1 VQFERLFPGPI
12 ERVWAYLTKPEQLRT
27 WLADATVDL
36 RVGGAIELRFDV
48 DEVPAR
54 RQAGAI
60 NRGVITRYE
69 PPHAL
74 AYTWCDAADA
84 TVDSHVTFEL
94 EKVGDQVRLV
104 LTHRRLPARM
114 NASFGSGW
122 HTHLAVLQARLLGQA
137 SPPFLVLFN
146 ELMPLYAKVA
156 RNFTEE
162 SKARAVNTDQ
172 KEHGSFCCYDDPCSF

>member
-1 VQFERLFPGPI
+1 MQNAMSEFGALLDAHTVRFERLFPGPL
-12 ERVWAYLTKPEQLRT
+12 ERVWAYLTQPAQLRT
-27 WLADATVDL
+27 WLADAIVDL

-94 EKVGDQVRLV
+94 ETVGDKVRLV

-122 HTHLAVLQARLLGQA
+122 HTHLAVLQARLRGQA
-137 SPPFLVLFN
+137 PPPFLALFN
-146 ELMPLYAKVA
+146 SLMPLYKELAHNHLLGRLDA
-156 RNFTEE
+156 R
-162 SKARAVNTDQ
+162 Q
-172 KEHGSFCCYDDPCSF
+172 

>member
-1 VQFERLFPGPI
+1 MQNAMREFGALLDAHTVQFERLFPGPI

-27 WLADATVDL
+27 WLADATIDL

-48 DEVPAR
+48 EEVPAR

-60 NRGVITRYE
+60 NRGVVTHYE
-69 PPHAL
+69 PPYTL

-94 EKVGDQVRLV
+94 ERVGDQVRLL

-122 HTHLAVLQARLLGQA
+122 HTHLAVLQARLLGEA
-137 SPPFLVLFN
+137 PPAFLVLFN
-146 ELMPLYAKVA
+146 ALLPLYGKVA
-156 RNFTEE
+156 RNFTEK
-162 SKARAVNTDQ
+162 SRQ
-172 KEHGSFCCYDDPCSF
+172 R